1 MISMKPLR
9 RYLLLVLFLGLLF
22 VALLS
27 IGWVGHRVIR
37 NFFVENDLRVDEVP
51 DMMLPLGQHM
61 YLNFSGEGFSGDTT
75 VSLISKL
82 TNDKAIIASLPFEEA
97 LLESLVAGDT
107 LYLGGYH
114 SGLKVVDIEYPDSPQ
129 FLKTYLPGRTVE
141 DIYQA
146 NGRLYISQGRLGISV
161 MLIRENGLLV
171 NEIEVP
177 TKASISSVVYT
188 EGHLYAAA
196 GEDGIEVYVVNDPKD
211 IELTRAIVSQLFV
224 SDLRVYDKYLVAV
237 SPRKNEIGIY
247 SLTVPGDPQRL
258 AEIKLSER
266 VFDVSIK
273 AGRLFVATSDG
284 LSIYELDA
292 EGVPQLLTEL
302 SLVGV
307 AQKLFNGKDKIY
319 VVDSFSGIT
328 IVDPQKMRIE
338 GTLLFNDVH
347 SVAEGPA
354 QLYLT
359 GLDSG
364 LAVIATEKV
373 DIKRKVRSL
382 LTRGLVTDLIRY
394 KERLIVADSIGGVL
408 VGNLSRQDSD
418 AVFTQVSSAD
428 SRSLALRNSLLFVA
442 QPYEGIEVLDVS
454 NVDSPVSVS
463 QLSAFSAQ
471 KLDFLGTYLVVSEG
485 VAGISLLD
493 VDNINNP
500 RIVDRVGDIDVMDM
514 TVAGQYLFVASQK
527 RGVVVFQLH
536 ENRLIE
542 IGRLQVPYPMSQF
555 DESIALAVHEG
566 VAYVA
571 TGRSG
576 LLVVD
581 VVNPR
586 IMKIVSAIP
595 LPGVS
600 KGVYV
605 YGDRLYVVN
614 HNAGLSV
621 LDLES
626 PRSPHIL
633 GHLKV
638 SGLSK
643 EVLVSSGVVYLTR
656 YAGGLMIVPEAIVP
670 KRAAILST
678 RSLSV
683 QLPSP
688 QLPGAYGIQISNRY
702 GLVELDSTIEFYD
715 PTQF

>member
-1 MISMKPLR
+1 MKPLR
-9 RYLLLVLFLGLLF
+9 RYFILALFLGLLC
-22 VALLS
+22 VALWS
-27 IGWVGHRVIR
+27 IGWAGHWIIR
-37 NFFVENDLRVDEVP
+37 NFFVESDLRVDEVP

-97 LLESLVAGDT
+97 LPESLVAGDT
-107 LYLGGYH
+107 LYLGGDH

-141 DIYQA
+141 NIYQA
-146 NGRLYISQGRLGISV
+146 NGRLYVSQGRLGIAI

-171 NEIEVP
+171 NEVEVP
-177 TKASISSVVYT
+177 TKASISSTVYA

-196 GEDGIEVYVVNDPKD
+196 GEDGIEVYAVNSPKNV
-211 IELTRAIVSQLFV
+211 ELARTIDSQLFV
-224 SDLRVYDKYLVAV
+224 SDLSVFGKYLIAV

-247 SLTVPGDPQRL
+247 SLDVPSDPRRL
-258 AEIKLSER
+258 AEIRLSER
-266 VFDVSIK
+266 IFDASIK
-273 AGRLFVATSDG
+273 DGRLFVATSDG
-284 LSIYELDA
+284 LSIYDIDA
-292 EGVPQLLTEL
+292 DGIPHMATAL

-307 AQKLFNGKDKIY
+307 AQKLFNGNDKIY

-328 IVDPQKMRIE
+328 IVDPRKMRVE

-382 LTRGLVTDLIRY
+382 LTRGLVTDLVNY

-408 VGNLSRQDSD
+408 VGNLARQDSES
-418 AVFTQVSSAD
+418 VFAQISSAD
-428 SRSLALRNSLLFVA
+428 SRSLALRDNLLFVA

-454 NVDSPVSVS
+454 NVDSPLSVS
-463 QLSAFSAQ
+463 QLYDFSAQ
-471 KLDFLGTYLVVSEG
+471 KLDFLGSYLVVSEG
-485 VAGISLLD
+485 VAGVSLLD
-493 VDNINNP
+493 VDNINTP
-500 RIVDRVGDIDVMDM
+500 RVVDRVGDLDVMDM
-514 TVAGQYLFVASQK
+514 AVDGEYLFVASQK
-527 RGVVVFQLH
+527 RGVVVLQLH
-536 ENRLIE
+536 EDRLIE
-542 IGRLQVPYPMSQF
+542 IGRLQVPYPMNRF
-555 DESIALAVHEG
+555 DVSIALAVHDG
-566 VAYVA
+566 VAYIA

-581 VVNPR
+581 VANPR
-586 IMKIVSAIP
+586 IMKILSAIP

-605 YGDRLYVVN
+605 YGGRLYVVN

-626 PRSPHIL
+626 PRSPHLL

-638 SGLSK
+638 SGLAK
-643 EVLVSSGVVYLTR
+643 KILVTSGVVYLTR
-656 YAGGLMIVPEAIVP
+656 YAGGLMIVPEAVVP
-670 KRAAILST
+670 KRAEILST
-678 RSLSV
+678 KSLSV

-688 QLPGAYGIQISNRY
+688 QLPGTYGIQISNKY
-702 GLVELDSTIEFYD
+702 GLVELESTIEFYD